1 VAGLTFVSLYSG
13 CGGLD
18 LGFARAGLQ
27 PVWANDIDPYAVE
40 TYNKI
45 SKAEDPQWW
54 DAAQL
59 FEGHSAVAGD
69 VLNLLR
75 ELKSGMADV
84 VIGGPPCFPAETL
97 VLTDRGHVSIAE
109 VRTGDLVL
117 THRGRWRRVLATG
130 SKDADTVIVRGRG
143 ATIEATAEH
152 PFWAR
157 RIGRTWNNGRRSYE
171 QVWGDPE
178 WLPAA
183 GLAHRGWAIASAC
196 EPLAVPGVPG
206 WKHGMGADFWWLVGR
221 WLGDGWVRRRNA
233 RTPAKALPRVPRNRA
248 APAACIRCGRPARRN
263 KRYPWL
269 ATVSCS
275 PACHNAIKWSRRTTP
290 TGSSAVICCDFA
302 EIAEVEQLMQAI
314 GLAPKVR
321 RERTVARLTVYSNAF
336 ADWLTGNFGA
346 GAAAKR
352 LPGWVFGMAA
362 EHRAALLAGY
372 VSADGHT
379 RAGTGQTGA
388 TTTSKALAIGLMNL
402 VTGLGCTPT
411 LYFVPR
417 PAEHVIEGRLV
428 SQRSW
433 WQVRW
438 HDSKTRHVRRTD
450 DHLWTL
456 VREVKPGRS
465 GVQVYNLEVEE
476 DNTYTADGIVVHNC
490 QGFSVA
496 GRMDPNDP
504 RSRHVFNFLGV
515 VARVRPR
522 AFVMENVAAL
532 ARNQRWAGI
541 IAQLAQT
548 AGEDYDTRL
557 VVLNASHWGVPQA
570 RERMF
575 LVGLPK
581 GHGGITLPAAP
592 TRDAPPSV
600 GDALRGL
607 PPAGQPGNASMC
619 TAKITMAKIPVLRLS
634 PFAGMLFN
642 GQGRPIDLNRPA
654 PTLPATMGGNRTPI
668 IDLDQLERNATP
680 WVVGYH
686 RRLTV
691 ERQPPLDRLP
701 VQARLRRLTVDEA
714 AALQTFPSGMQ
725 WSGPQSARFRQ
736 IGNAVPPVLAWHVA
750 QAVRKALDSGS

>member
-1 VAGLTFVSLYSG
+1 VPGLTFVSLYSG

-45 SKAEDPQWW
+45 SKVEDPQWR

-69 VLNLLR
+69 VLDLSR
-75 ELKSGMADV
+75 ELGEGAADV
-84 VIGGPPCFPAETL
+84 VAGGPPCFPAETL

-117 THRGRWRRVLATG
+117 THRGRWRRVLSTG
-130 SKDADTVIVRGRG
+130 AKDADTVIVRGQG
-143 ATIEATAEH
+143 ARIEATAEH

-157 RIGRTWNNGRRSYE
+157 HIGRKWNNGRRSYE
-171 QVWGDPE
+171 QVWTDPE

-183 GLAHRGWAIASAC
+183 GLAHKGWAIASAC
-196 EPLAVPGVPG
+196 EPLAVPEVPG

-233 RTPAKALPRVPRNRA
+233 RTPTEPLP
-248 APAACIRCGRPARRN
+248 
-263 KRYPWL
+263 
-269 ATVSCS
+269 
-275 PACHNAIKWSRRTTP
+275 
-290 TGSSAVICCDFA
+290 
-302 EIAEVEQLMQAI
+302 
-314 GLAPKVR
+314 
-321 RERTVARLTVYSNAF
+321 RERTVAKLTIYSKAF
-336 ADWLTGNFGA
+336 ADWLTGNFGT

-379 RAGTGQTGA
+379 RAGTGETGA
-388 TTTSKALAIGLMNL
+388 TTTSKALAVGLMNL

-438 HDSKTRHVRRTD
+438 HDSKTRHVRRTH

-456 VREVKPGRS
+456 VREVVPGRS
-465 GVQVYNLEVEE
+465 GVRVYNLEVEE

-496 GRMDPNDP
+496 GRMNPDDP

-581 GHGGITLPAAP
+581 GHGGITLPDAP
-592 TRDAPPSV
+592 TKDAPPRV
-600 GDALRGL
+600 ADALRGL
-607 PPAGQPGNASMC
+607 PSAGHPGNASVC

-691 ERQPPLDRLP
+691 ERQPPLDELP
-701 VQARLRRLTVDEA
+701 VRARLRRLTVEEA
-714 AALQTFPSGMQ
+714 AAIQTFPSGMQ

-750 QAVRKALDSGS
+750 RAVREALDSGG